1 MTCPCEKWLTCQN
14 VRAKPYLCTSM
25 KKQIYLTGMCVFVMA
40 CSKENKVENK
50 FGDYLTRIPE
60 IQLPFAANS
69 HEELSSK
76 VNITDSLY
84 HDFLVDA
91 QGILGK
97 ININDSITGVV
108 YLYGGN
114 EIYPELKTYNSTGQ
128 LISEQ
133 QLLTLMSGGDIAS
146 SNGSSYMSLSK
157 DFRITITDTIQ
168 SFETDSLGMMIDSTK
183 QIEVVNYKYDI
194 KPNGKIIEIK

>member
-1 MTCPCEKWLTCQN
+1 
-14 VRAKPYLCTSM
+14 M
-25 KKQIYLTGMCVFVMA
+25 KKLIYLACMCVFIMA
-40 CSKENKVENK
+40 CSKEHKVDNR
-50 FGDYLTRIPE
+50 FGDYLIRIPE
-60 IQLPFAANS
+60 IQLPFTANS

-76 VNITDSLY
+76 IDITDTLY
-84 HDFLVDA
+84 QDFLVDA

-97 ININDSITGVV
+97 IKINDSITGVV

-114 EIYPELKTYNSTGQ
+114 EVYPELKTYNSTGQ

-133 QLLTLMSGGDIAS
+133 QLVTLMGGADIEG
-146 SNGSSYMSLSK
+146 SNGSSYMNLSK
-157 DFRITITDTIQ
+157 DFRITITDTIL

-183 QIEVVNYKYDI
+183 QVEVANYKYDI